1 MKLKNETYDLLK
13 RICTVWLPALAT
25 LVIALGK
32 IWGWEHAP
40 MVSATITAVATCLG
54 TILNVSSSNYWNGL
68 G

>member
-13 RICTVWLPALAT
+13 RICTMWLQALAT

-32 IWGWEHAP
+32 IWGWEYAP